1 MMYAIE
7 QIFIVANSR
16 ILKNNLNIWPHSFS
30 LSLSLSL
37 SLLLLFI
44 EMMQTRSSSSW
55 EFIDIEL

>member
-37 SLLLLFI
+37 LLLFI
-44 EMMQTRSSSSW
+44 EMMQTRSRSSW

>member
-37 SLLLLFI
+37 LLLFI